1 MGVLLLLAHE
11 LFITITAK
19 HLLTIKY
26 TFHNNFWVF
35 VKFSGRCRD
44 VFGETRHLIFYPS
57 N

>member
-1 MGVLLLLAHE
+1 MLLAHE